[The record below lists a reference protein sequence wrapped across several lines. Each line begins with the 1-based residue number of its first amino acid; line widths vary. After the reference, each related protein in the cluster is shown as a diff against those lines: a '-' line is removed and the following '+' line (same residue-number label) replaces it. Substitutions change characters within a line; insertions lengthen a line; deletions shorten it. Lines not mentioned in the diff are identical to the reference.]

1 MILMGFAIIFLF
13 VFEILLMA
21 LLLYDIKINNKD
33 DFSKKQYKRKNEWY
47 SNEIN
52 ESFNKQIDAQS
63 AIELI
68 FKILINDYDKYQYL
82 IGIADSMNKKNG
94 IMLDIILTKYS
105 RKYMKFKKNNKK
117 IEIENSS
124 LIK

>member
-1 MILMGFAIIFLF
+1 MGFGTIFLF

-33 DFSKKQYKRKNEWY
+33 DFSKKQYKRTYEWY
-47 SNEIN
+47 SYEIN

-63 AIELI
+63 AIELM
-68 FKILINDYDKYQYL
+68 FKILINDYDRYQYL

-105 RKYMKFKKNNKK
+105 RKYRKFKKNNKK

-124 LIK
+124 FIK